1 LWDEA
6 GLLEDIHG
14 FRVEIVDLRENSLN
28 IKFFKDVVGVQLH
41 SLGSDPLSPKRLSY
55 PKSKLHVCSEFVFA
69 TVTTDRTHE
78 FSFEFY
84 REVLRWI
91 EFLVVL
97 YPVPRIMNRVRL
109 RVAVLEI

>member
-1 LWDEA
+1 
-6 GLLEDIHG
+6 
-14 FRVEIVDLRENSLN
+14 V
-28 IKFFKDVVGVQLH
+28 FKDVVGVQLH

-55 PKSKLHVCSEFVFA
+55 PKSELHVCSEFVFA

-109 RVAVLEI
+109 RVAVLEIHSNLRIIGQWVEWMKMILAPSH